1 MRFIMKLLFVDCC
14 ISIHEPSRTKRLA
27 DAFLDSWKNDN
38 PDGEIEVLDIKN
50 MELKPLDAKT
60 LLAREE
66 AIQKGDFDNEMF
78 TLAKQFARADRIV
91 IAAPYWDMSFPAKFR
106 TFIELVSA
114 RGISFDY
121 KDDGKSYGK
130 CMAEK
135 LIYLLTAGGTFA
147 GKNQGSEYIRTMC
160 DFFGI
165 NEFYFLGAPMQDIEG
180 VDSEGILRDVIS
192 QANALAKVF

>member
-1 MRFIMKLLFVDCC
+1 MKLLFIDCC

-50 MELKPLDAKT
+50 MDLVPLNTET

-66 AIQKGDFDNEMF
+66 AIAKGDFDNEMF
-78 TLAKQFARADRIV
+78 NLAKQFARADKIV
-91 IAAPYWDMSFPAKFR
+91 VAAPYWDMSFPAKFR
-106 TFIELVSA
+106 TYMELISV
-114 RGISFDY
+114 RGITFDY
-121 KDDGKSYGK
+121 TEDGRSYGK

-135 LIYLLTAGGTFA
+135 LIYLLTSGGPFV
-147 GKNQGSEYIRTMC
+147 GKNLGSEYIRTMC
-160 DFFGI
+160 DVFGVK
-165 NEFYFLGAPMQDIEG
+165 EFYFLGAPMQDIDG
-180 VDSEGILRDVIS
+180 VDSEGILRDVMS